1 MAEAILFATNGSQL
15 GKVELS
21 DEVFGKSPKEGVVHQ
36 VVVAQQAN
44 LRQGNAASKERS
56 DVEGSTRKLWRQKGT
71 GRARI
76 GSGKSPHW
84 RGGGAAF
91 GPHPRDYSKKASKKM
106 RREALR
112 SALADK
118 LRTEQMIVLNELNL
132 DAPKTKE
139 LVMILRRLNITG
151 SCLIVTDKADKNSQL
166 SARNIPKVKQTYVD
180 SLGVAD
186 IIAHRQL
193 LLTKSALETLEKKLS

>member
-15 GKVELS
+15 GTVELS
-21 DEVFGKSPKEGVVHQ
+21 DKVFGKSPKEGVVHQ
-36 VVVAQQAN
+36 VVVAQHAN

-84 RGGGAAF
+84 RGGGTAF
-91 GPHPRDYSKKASKKM
+91 GPHPRDYSKKTSKKM

-118 LRTEQMIVLNELNL
+118 LRSDKMIVLNELNL
-132 DAPKTKE
+132 EGPKTKE
-139 LVMILRRLNITG
+139 LITILRRLNVTG
-151 SCLIVTDKADKNSQL
+151 SCLIVTEKVDRNSHL
-166 SARNIPKVKQTYVD
+166 SARNIPDVKQIYVE

>member
-1 MAEAILFATNGSQL
+1 MAQAILFATNGSQL

-21 DEVFGKSPKEGVVHQ
+21 DEVFGQSPKEGVVHQ
-36 VVVAQQAN
+36 VVVAQHAN

-56 DVEGSTRKLWRQKGT
+56 DVAGSTRKLWRQKGT
-71 GRARI
+71 GRARV

-84 RGGGAAF
+84 RGGGTAF

-112 SALADK
+112 SALTDK
-118 LRTEQMIVLNELNL
+118 LRAEQMIVLNELNL
-132 DAPKTKE
+132 EVPKTKE
-139 LVMILRRLNITG
+139 LIAILRRLNITG
-151 SCLIVTDKADKNSQL
+151 SCLIVTEKADKNSHL
-166 SARNIPKVKQTYVD
+166 SARNIPDVKQTYVD

-186 IIAHRQL
+186 IIGHRQL